1 MTRDSDK
8 MTCKEACT
16 YLTVKE
22 FMYLFPKIGG
32 KDSYLTANMS
42 LILLFTKRI
51 TYSIYKHKVHQVA
64 YVVFRSPE

>member
-16 YLTVKE
+16 YLTVKD
-22 FMYLFPKIGG
+22 FMYLFPKLGGGG
-32 KDSYLTANMS
+32 KDGYLTANMS

-51 TYSIYKHKVHQVA
+51 TYSIYKH
-64 YVVFRSPE
+64 